1 MEQEP
6 YLSPYTKSTQKLV
19 KTFDQIPVH
28 YRENIMDTGR
38 HRQIVLGKDL
48 RNMVNNN
55 KNKHGNT
62 YENYE
67 ASAMQMKTMKLQP
80 I

>member
-38 HRQIVLGKDL
+38 HRQIVLGKDP
-48 RNMVNNN
+48 RNMVIIT
-55 KNKHGNT
+55 KISMGIL
-62 YENYE
+62 
-67 ASAMQMKTMKLQP
+67 MKTMKLLQCK
-80 I
+80 